1 LKAPRVRP
9 TVDGV
14 KALVTGATGLVGR
27 ELCAQLEQPVV
38 LSRDAA
44 QAEQRLGR
52 GARAFAWQPESGA
65 PPAAA
70 FEGVDTV
77 FHLAGEPVAEGR
89 WTPEKKR
96 RIQDSRVLG
105 TRKLV
110 AGLSGLPALPRV
122 LVCASAVGYY
132 GDRGAE
138 ELAESASKGSGFL
151 ADVTDAWEAEARS
164 AERYGV
170 RVVVARLGIV
180 LAARGGALARM
191 LTPFKLGLGGKLGD
205 GRQWMPWVHLS
216 DVVGLLL
223 HAARDER
230 LRGPMNIVGP
240 EPVTNAEFTRELGRA
255 LGRPAVFPVPRLALR
270 AAFGELSQVMLASQR
285 VLAGVASETHYTFR
299 YPRLGPALAACVG
312 TNAGQG
318 GSAGAAP

>member
-1 LKAPRVRP
+1 
-9 TVDGV
+9 V
-14 KALVTGATGLVGR
+14 KVLVTGATGLVGR
-27 ELCAQLEQPVV
+27 ELCGQLEQPVV

-44 QAEQRLGR
+44 HAEQRLGL
-52 GARAFAWQPESGA
+52 GVRAFGWLPESGP

-70 FEGVDTV
+70 FEGIDTV

-89 WTPEKKR
+89 WTAEKKR
-96 RIQDSRVLG
+96 RIEDSRVIG
-105 TRKLV
+105 TRQLV

-122 LVCASAVGYY
+122 LICASAVGYY
-132 GDRGAE
+132 GDRGDQ
-138 ELAESASKGSGFL
+138 ELTEAASQGAGFL
-151 ADVTDAWEAEARS
+151 ADVTGAWEAEARA

-170 RVVVARLGIV
+170 RVVMARLGIV

-205 GRQWMPWVHLS
+205 GRQWMPWVHL
-216 DVVGLLL
+216 DDAVGLLL

-230 LRGPMNIVGP
+230 LRGPMNVVGP

-285 VLAGVASETHYTFR
+285 VLPGVASETHYTFR
-299 YPRLGPALAACVG
+299 YPRLGPALDACVG
-312 TNAGQG
+312 NGAKAGQ
-318 GSAGAAP
+318 ANTEGAAR